1 MSVDQPL
8 FLACPH
14 CEDAMKLV
22 RTVPKLGGLRAL
34 FVFFCTR
41 CNYVE
46 TKEQEHAPSM
56 QAASNNFFSQ

>member
-1 MSVDQPL
+1 
-8 FLACPH
+8 
-14 CEDAMKLV
+14 MKLV